1 MENLKSEGLCI
12 YCDKMYSSTGITRHL
27 SSHLK
32 KEEKESPTKSK
43 AYHLKITGY
52 KIYFLQV
59 LMNEKLTLD
68 DLDSFLRSIWLECC
82 GHLSSFDIKKKQIRK
97 IANEDRLALL
107 TRMMDA
113 YEDSIDGE
121 DQSVPIGQILKKGMK
136 IDYEYDFGSTT
147 KLEITVMGEYQ
158 MKAPKPLF
166 LLSRNE
172 PLKILCTIC
181 NKKPAEVMCRVCYD
195 DNFCNSCK
203 DKHVK
208 ECSDF
213 AEYSK
218 MEIVNSP
225 RMGVCGY
232 DGGRIDKERDGA
244 WKG

>member
-1 MENLKSEGLCI
+1 
-12 YCDKMYSSTGITRHL
+12 
-27 SSHLK
+27 
-32 KEEKESPTKSK
+32 
-43 AYHLKITGY
+43 
-52 KIYFLQV
+52 
-59 LMNEKLTLD
+59 
-68 DLDSFLRSIWLECC
+68 LECC
-82 GHLSSFDIKKKQIRK
+82 GHLSSFDIKKKQVGSHNRH
-97 IANEDRLALL
+97 ANRLDLLLRAMDFDEDVG
-107 TRMMDA
+107 D
-113 YEDSIDGE
+113 E
-121 DQSVPIGQILKKGMK
+121 DQSIPIGEFMKKGMK

-172 PLKILCTIC
+172 PLKILCTTC